1 VSTQPASEE
10 EHAADAARRR
20 RPRWSEL
27 CWIGVLAAIGIVQV
41 VRGQWFDVAVYALVV
56 TMLAADATGLLP
68 DRTRARSLSLRAVV
82 ITAVVWG
89 VVVMIA
95 PRHGPVMMAVQV
107 VIGISAVVLAWPG
120 RRAPDTTPWPRGL
133 RRLAWA
139 WAILVIAG
147 CVWELGEFIAG
158 LLAPRAPSEALSDL
172 GNPMLSTFAGKAAF
186 VIVWVVLGA
195 WLLRR
200 GARR

>member
-1 VSTQPASEE
+1 VTTQPASEE
-10 EHAADAARRR
+10 EHAADAARR

-27 CWIGVLAAIGIVQV
+27 CWIGVLAAIGIVQI

-56 TMLAADATGLLP
+56 TMLAADAVGLLP
-68 DRTRARSLSLRAVV
+68 DRTRARSLSRRAVV

-95 PRHGPVMMAVQV
+95 PRHGPVMMAVLV

-120 RRAPDTTPWPRGL
+120 RRAPESSPWPRGL

-186 VIVWVVLGA
+186 VVVWVVLGA

>member
-1 VSTQPASEE
+1 MTTQPASEE
-10 EHAADAARRR
+10 HAAHAARR

-27 CWIGVLAAIGIVQV
+27 CWIGVLTAIGIVQV
-41 VRGQWFDVAVYALVV
+41 VRGQWFDAAVYALLV
-56 TMLAADATGLLP
+56 TLLATDATGLLP
-68 DRTRARSLSLRAVV
+68 DRPRARSVSLRAML
-82 ITAVVWG
+82 IAAVVWG
-89 VVVMIA
+89 AALLVV
-95 PRHGPVMMAVQV
+95 PRHGPLMMGVVV

-120 RRAPDTTPWPRGL
+120 QRAPENGPWPRGL

-139 WAILVIAG
+139 WVVLVIAG

-172 GNPMLSTFAGKAAF
+172 WNPFLSTFAGKAAF
-186 VIVWVVLGA
+186 VIVWLALGV

-200 GARR
+200 GGRR

>member
-1 VSTQPASEE
+1 VTTQPASEE
-10 EHAADAARRR
+10 HAADAERRR

-27 CWIGVLAAIGIVQV
+27 CWIGVLAAIGIVQI

-56 TMLAADATGLLP
+56 IVVAADATGLLP
-68 DRTRARSLSLRAVV
+68 DRTRARSLSLRAVM
-82 ITAVVWG
+82 ITAVAWG
-89 VVVMIA
+89 AVVMIA
-95 PRHGPVMMAVQV
+95 PRHGPIMMAVLV

-120 RRAPDTTPWPRGL
+120 RRSPDSSPWPRGL
-133 RRLAWA
+133 RRLARA
-139 WAILVIAG
+139 WALLVIAG
-147 CVWELGEFIAG
+147 CVWELGEFIAA

-186 VIVWVVLGA
+186 VIVWVALGA

-200 GARR
+200 GHRR